1 MYDGK
6 NKKLGGSKMS
16 KKQIIVN
23 NKKYKVRYIY
33 EKEDGSLWYVCDTD
47 ELQGEYGD
55 EYPAK

>member
-1 MYDGK
+1 
-6 NKKLGGSKMS
+6 MS